1 MHQKKTTFLA
11 AGITLFVIAS
21 LVFVFWLSSLHA
33 NDRPSIVVPDP
44 SYTGAD
50 NHLTP
55 VLLNNP
61 DDYLHFAL
69 STENLCDLLRTL
81 KTPDTYRITFTAAV
95 YAGAKQTNTD
105 VTLCRRQNLLHIYR
119 SDSILPTEYLL
130 AGDTLYGWL
139 SGQKTY
145 RSFPLG
151 SFDPAWLAKLPSL
164 QTLSALDASRF
175 EAAEF
180 VEQDGMWTIRIA
192 YATRRG
198 LSEVCYVSLD
208 SGLVIQSETYD
219 HGTLIF
225 SLQVSDL
232 SLDEPDSSVFLLPDG
247 TTPQ

>member
-1 MHQKKTTFLA
+1 M
-11 AGITLFVIAS
+11 
-21 LVFVFWLSSLHA
+21 
-33 NDRPSIVVPDP
+33 
-44 SYTGAD
+44 
-50 NHLTP
+50 
-55 VLLNNP
+55 
-61 DDYLHFAL
+61 
-69 STENLCDLLRTL
+69 

-232 SLDEPDSSVFLLPDG
+232 SLDEPDSSAFLLPDG